1 MGADN
6 AKEWH
11 WLTGGVLV
19 SLLSVAT
26 YFIFAALAGRN
37 YPFGITAG
45 FGCIAAAFGGL
56 FEGLRGNPVIRRF
69 GEKPD
74 AFIEFFTLIG
84 LIAGGYAAAKRSGT
98 LSPENI
104 PAVWE
109 KHHGK
114 SAAKRYGFVLAGSVL
129 LGFGAA
135 LAGGCTTGN
144 ILQGWAH
151 LSLGSI
157 VAGMS
162 FFAAGI
168 VAAKA
173 LYPKIGGGHDVR

>member
-1 MGADN
+1 MNNDN
-6 AKEWH
+6 SKEWH
-11 WLTGGVLV
+11 WFKGGIFV
-19 SLLSVAT
+19 SVLSVAT

-45 FGCIAAAFGGL
+45 FGYIAAAFGGL
-56 FEGLRGNPVIRRF
+56 FEGLNDNPVIKRF

-84 LIAGGYAAAKRSGT
+84 LVIGGYAASKVSHT
-98 LSPENI
+98 YEPENI
-104 PAVWE
+104 PAVWQQY
-109 KHHGK
+109 HGN
-114 SAAKRYGFVLAGSVL
+114 SVAKRYVFVLIGSML

-135 LAGGCTTGN
+135 LSGGCTTGN

-157 VAGMS
+157 VAGAS
-162 FFAAGI
+162 FFVSGI
-168 VAAKA
+168 VTAKL
-173 LYPKIGGGHDVR
+173 LYPNLGGGQLL

>member
-1 MGADN
+1 MQIDN
-6 AKEWH
+6 SKEWH
-11 WLTGGVLV
+11 WFKGGILV

-26 YFIFAALAGRN
+26 YFIFAAIAQRN

-45 FGCIAAAFGGL
+45 FGYIAAAFGGL
-56 FEGLRGNPVIRRF
+56 FEGLNDNPVIRRF

-74 AFIEFFTLIG
+74 AFIEFFILIG
-84 LIAGGYAAAKRSGT
+84 LIIGGYTAARLSKT
-98 LSPENI
+98 FSPEQI

-109 KHHGK
+109 KYHGR
-114 SAAKRYGFVLAGSVL
+114 SVAKRYVFVLIGSVC

-135 LAGGCTTGN
+135 LSGGCTTGN

-157 VAGMS
+157 VAGAS
-162 FFAAGI
+162 FFASGI
-168 VAAKA
+168 VTAKL
-173 LYPKIGGGHDVR
+173 LYPNLGGGHDTH